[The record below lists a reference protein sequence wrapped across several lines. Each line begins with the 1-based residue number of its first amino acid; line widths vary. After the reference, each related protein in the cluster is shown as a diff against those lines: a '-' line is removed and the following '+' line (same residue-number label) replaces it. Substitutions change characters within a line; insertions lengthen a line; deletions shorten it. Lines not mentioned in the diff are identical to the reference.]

1 MLGGSNYL
9 RKFCLVLATAL
20 LIVGLCSK
28 VQSHSGDE
36 VVAVYGK
43 TPIIDGTI
51 FLGEWD
57 DASVVA
63 FSVTDGACTVYVKQ
77 NGTHLHIAF
86 SIADTT
92 YHTNDRCL
100 VYLDVDHN
108 GGTAPQTDDLFLRI
122 MRDGSLY
129 EAAGTG
135 TTWLG
140 GAVPTGWTGAFSSTA
155 AGFQTEYSISYS
167 KIGVTAGVA
176 KTLGIMFESVDNP
189 SSRYGWPPGYSYNKP
204 DTWAD
209 LTSPTPH
216 LWIPEPATLVAI
228 AFMLAAVMAYH
239 YIRNRK
245 QPKIPFYNSARYC

>member
-1 MLGGSNYL
+1 MTS
-9 RKFCLVLATAL
+9 KKIILVLTASIL
-20 LIVGLCSK
+20 YIFALMHTAFAPVGY
-28 VQSHSGDE
+28 E
-36 VVAVYGK
+36 VKAVYGT
-43 TPIIDGTI
+43 TPIIDGAI
-51 FLGEWD
+51 SSGEWD

-63 FSVTDGACTVYVKQ
+63 FSVTDGDCTIYVKQ

-92 YHTNDRCL
+92 YHANDRSL

-108 GGTAPQTDDLFLRI
+108 GGTTPQTDDLFLRV

-129 EAAGTG
+129 EAIGTG

-140 GAVPTGWTGAFSSTA
+140 GGALAGWTGACSSTA

-189 SSRYGWPPGYSYNKP
+189 SSRYGWPPEYSFNEP

-209 LTSPTPH
+209 LTSPTPY
-216 LWIPEPATLVAI
+216 LWVPEPATLVAI

-239 YIRNRK
+239 CVRNRK